1 MPLYPLALKLSGR
14 RCLVVGGG
22 AVAERK
28 VASLLECGA
37 DVLVVAPDATD
48 QIRAWAASGR
58 IKFLE
63 RPFEPSDVAG
73 TLIVIAATDDSR
85 VNSAVADAA
94 RASGA
99 LVNVVDVP
107 DLCDFYVPASVTRG
121 DLQITISTAG
131 ASPAL
136 AKRLRIDLER
146 QFGPEYEAYLEL
158 LARLRNDLKARVP
171 DRARRNKAEE
181 QFLASPALRLIAEG
195 RLKDAEQILSDC
207 VCMAERGA

>member
-22 AVAERK
+22 AVAGRK

-37 DVLVVAPDATD
+37 DVVVVAPDATD
-48 QIRAWAASGR
+48 QIRAWAASRR
-58 IKFLE
+58 IKLMD

-73 TLIVIAATDDSR
+73 ALIVIAATDDSR

-121 DLQITISTAG
+121 DLQITISTG
-131 ASPAL
+131 GSSPAL
-136 AKRLRIDLER
+136 AKRIRIDLER
-146 QFGPEYEAYLEL
+146 QFGPEYESYLEL
-158 LARLRNDLKARVP
+158 LARLRSELKARVT
-171 DRARRNKAEE
+171 DRARRNEAEE
-181 QFLASPALRLIAEG
+181 QFLASPALQLIAEG

-207 VCMAERGA
+207 LRMAEA

>member
-14 RCLVVGGG
+14 HCVVVGGG

-28 VASLLECGA
+28 AASLLECGA

-58 IKFLE
+58 IKFFE
-63 RPFEPSDVAG
+63 RPFEAADVAG
-73 TLIVIAATDDSR
+73 ALIAIAATDDPR

-107 DLCDFYVPASVTRG
+107 ELCEFYVPASVTRG
-121 DLQITISTAG
+121 DLQITISTG
-131 ASPAL
+131 GSSPAL

-146 QFGPEYEAYLEL
+146 QFGPEYETYLEM
-158 LARLRNDLKARVP
+158 LARLRAELKARVL
-171 DRARRNKAEE
+171 DRALRNLAEE

>member
-1 MPLYPLALKLSGR
+1 MPLYPLSLKIDGR

-22 AVAERK
+22 GVAERK
-28 VASLLECGA
+28 VASLVEFGA
-37 DVLVVAPDATD
+37 DVVVVAPEATE

-58 IKFLE
+58 ISLLA
-63 RPFEPSDVAG
+63 RAFEQSDAAG
-73 TLIVIAATDDSR
+73 ALIAIAATDDPQ
-85 VNSAVADAA
+85 VNSAVAYAA

-121 DLQITISTAG
+121 DLQITIGTGGS
-131 ASPAL
+131 SPAL

-146 QFGPEYEAYLEL
+146 QFGPEYEAYLQL
-158 LARLRNDLKARVP
+158 LARLRGELKAHVP
-171 DRARRNKAEE
+171 DRHRRNEAEE
-181 QFLASPALRLIAEG
+181 RFLASPALRLIVEG

-207 VCMAERGA
+207 LRMAEDA

>member
-14 RCLVVGGG
+14 RCVVVGGG

-37 DVLVVAPDATD
+37 DVVVVAPDATD
-48 QIRAWAASGR
+48 QIRAWSGSGR

-73 TLIVIAATDDSR
+73 ALIVIAATDDSR

-107 DLCDFYVPASVTRG
+107 ELCDFYVPASVTRG
-121 DLQITISTAG
+121 DLQITISTG
-131 ASPAL
+131 GSSPAL
-136 AKRLRIDLER
+136 AKRIRIDLER
-146 QFGPEYEAYLEL
+146 QFGPEYESYLEL
-158 LARLRNDLKARVP
+158 LARLRSELKARVT
-171 DRARRNKAEE
+171 DRTRRNEAEE
-181 QFLASPALRLIAEG
+181 QFLASPALQLIAEG
-195 RLKDAEQILSDC
+195 RLKDAEQILADC
-207 VCMAERGA
+207 LRMAEA